1 MLEVDNKK
9 ILQGLKEVSHEN
21 HAYFFNLLV
30 NDSRLLDESLHDVQL
45 SILTKDLPG
54 YVPWDVAEKMGQYQG
69 RRYNMAQSRVSY
81 RSNEPVFPGDMIHR

>member
-30 NDSRLLDESLHDVQL
+30 KDSRLFDESLHDLLL
-45 SILTKDLPG
+45 SIPPKDLPG
-54 YVPWDVAEKMGQYQG
+54 YVPWSIAQRMG
-69 RRYNMAQSRVSY
+69 
-81 RSNEPVFPGDMIHR
+81 